1 MGCGT
6 SVTRRVDT
14 PIETPKQGVACLYTH
29 AAEMKLRTDDRFV
42 CASKTNLTGR
52 ARYLPL
58 LSPIAE
64 DIDTKEI
71 AANEVPLRG
80 ISKNDRKRNIRN
92 NTINIRKAIADA
104 KNVYTCTNTV
114 IRE

>member
-52 ARYLPL
+52 ARSLPL

-71 AANEVPLRG
+71 AANEMPLRG

-104 KNVYTCTNTV
+104 KNMYTYTNTV